1 MKTLV
6 KLVLGIVG
14 VYLVL
19 MLGAG
24 LVAKAMLSGSRIQA
38 LLGSLQQGW
47 PAQVSASGGD
57 FDLAEWFRFRPVVTI
72 RDVAVTNPPGF
83 SNGRLLEAKEVSAQV
98 GLFSLFG
105 GSPQVQRLTLLTP
118 TLNVEENRTGK
129 TNLEVLIQGLTKG
142 GGGGAKASGGGGGG
156 LAIDEFG
163 LRGGTVRFVEAG
175 RKEPALTVQD
185 LDVALTDFGSDRS
198 CVLKMGA
205 RLFNGRNSRLDFTG
219 RAGPSSAAA
228 LPAKGTLTLGLAPAE
243 IPQAL
248 RSEYCGDLLRDAPAN
263 ARVSLQA
270 SLEGD
275 LMATLQ
281 GGGKLVLENFQAGR
295 DQAHRI
301 VLKGEAPLRLTIRRP
316 LTVPAFDIQTQDALL
331 QMGDGKWK
339 GRLEVHYNGST
350 VQGASSGA
358 ISGVDIDQMLATFT
372 SAKGKLSGVAEI
384 PDYQIRFAGRNA
396 MEIRNSLS
404 GQGNLKLDKGRLA
417 MFDLLD
423 SIDRAAKKLLGGGET
438 AASGQTNYT
447 RFQTHFQVGSQRLE
461 LSDIALENPTSQTSG
476 QGYLTFNEEMSFDLV
491 SKVTGPIAQ
500 LLGGQPDA
508 SGQRHAQVPVR
519 IRGTMD
525 SPRVAPDVGRMAVD
539 QLKQKAGG
547 FLDRLL
553 QPKK

>member
-14 VYLVL
+14 LYLVL
-19 MLGAG
+19 MLGSG
-24 LVAKAMLSGSRIQA
+24 LVAKAMLSGSRIQT
-38 LLGSLQQGW
+38 LLSSLQAGW

-57 FDLAEWFRFRPVVTI
+57 FDLVEWFRFRPVVTI
-72 RDVAVTNPPGF
+72 RDLAVTNPPGF

-105 GSPQVQRLTLLTP
+105 GTPQVQRLTLQAP
-118 TLNVEENRTGK
+118 TLNVEEDRAGK
-129 TNLEVLIQGLTKG
+129 TNLEVLIQGITKG
-142 GGGGAKASGGGGGG
+142 GGGSNASKGGGGG

-163 LRGGTVRFVEAG
+163 LREGTIRFLEAG
-175 RKEPALTVQD
+175 RKEPTLTVQD

-219 RAGPSSAAA
+219 RAGPSSSAA

-248 RSEYCGDLLRDAPAN
+248 RTEYCGDLLRDAPAN
-263 ARVSLQA
+263 ARVSLEA
-270 SLEGD
+270 SLKGD
-275 LMATLQ
+275 LMATLH

-301 VLKGEAPLRLTIRRP
+301 GLKGEAPLRLTIRRP
-316 LTVPAFDIQTQDALL
+316 LTVPSFDIQTQDALL
-331 QMGDGKWK
+331 QLGDGKWK
-339 GRLEVHYNGST
+339 GRGEVHYNGST
-350 VQGASSGA
+350 VQGASNGA
-358 ISGVDIDQMLATFT
+358 ISGVDIDQMLSTFT

-384 PDYQIRFAGRNA
+384 PDYQLRFAGRNA
-396 MEIRNSLS
+396 TEIRNSLS

-423 SIDRAAKKLLGGGET
+423 SIDRSAKRVLTGD
-438 AASGQTNYT
+438 APASGQTSYT
-447 RFQTHFQVGSQRLE
+447 RFQTHFQIGGQRVE
-461 LSDIALENPTSQTSG
+461 LSDLALENPTSQTTG
-476 QGYLTFNEEMSFDLV
+476 QGYLTFSEQMSFDLV
-491 SKVTGPIAQ
+491 SKVSGPLAQ
-500 LLGGQPDA
+500 LLGGRPDA
-508 SGQRHAQVPVR
+508 SGQLHAQVPVR
-519 IRGTMD
+519 VRGTMD
-525 SPRVAPDVGRMAVD
+525 SPRVAPDVGRIAVD
-539 QLKQKAGG
+539 QLKQKAGS